1 MSNNRRKMRTS
12 GMQRL
17 IRELIMEE
25 DLDISSIEGD
35 QDEEAKKETT
45 QTKRGRK
52 AIPEQWTRVISVFGD
67 DLTKV

>member
-1 MSNNRRKMRTS
+1 
-12 GMQRL
+12 MQRL

-45 QTKRGRK
+45 QTKRGR
-52 AIPEQWTRVISVFGD
+52 T
-67 DLTKV
+67 